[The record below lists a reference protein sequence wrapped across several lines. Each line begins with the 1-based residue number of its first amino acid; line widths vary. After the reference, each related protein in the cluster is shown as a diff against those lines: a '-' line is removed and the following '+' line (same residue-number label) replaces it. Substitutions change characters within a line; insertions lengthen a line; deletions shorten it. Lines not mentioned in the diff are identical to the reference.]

1 MDALMDFFLGKPL
14 GLAIFG
20 AHFLYFAL
28 FAWAVVAVRAIRLR
42 MGRAELVVFAVFTSF
57 IVVEAVQLAVDGS
70 FFRHETWGLPRYFG
84 VFAPLLWLW
93 LAKGLADL
101 WTLKAPRAASL
112 ALRTAVVLALAYVLV
127 GENALPVSDELL
139 HGNGREAMTAAQN
152 IAPTIL
158 ADYKGP
164 RLQKTVARQVKNEYF
179 QARRPVVFGNFGAA
193 AWAVRGQSE
202 GAVQTITPRGLAG
215 KSRCPYPPDYV
226 FLCLGREG
234 ETDFEVDL
242 DESRFEFVKGAR
254 GMKTVWGL
262 FRRK

>member
-93 LAKGLADL
+93 LAKGLA
-101 WTLKAPRAASL
+101 
-112 ALRTAVVLALAYVLV
+112 
-127 GENALPVSDELL
+127 
-139 HGNGREAMTAAQN
+139 
-152 IAPTIL
+152 
-158 ADYKGP
+158 
-164 RLQKTVARQVKNEYF
+164 VKRRI
-179 QARRPVVFGNFGAA
+179 QARELIKGMERNARHFGA
-193 AWAVRGQSE
+193 
-202 GAVQTITPRGLAG
+202 ITW
-215 KSRCPYPPDYV
+215 K
-226 FLCLGREG
+226 REYLY
-234 ETDFEVDL
+234 E
-242 DESRFEFVKGAR
+242 
-254 GMKTVWGL
+254 
-262 FRRK
+262 RR